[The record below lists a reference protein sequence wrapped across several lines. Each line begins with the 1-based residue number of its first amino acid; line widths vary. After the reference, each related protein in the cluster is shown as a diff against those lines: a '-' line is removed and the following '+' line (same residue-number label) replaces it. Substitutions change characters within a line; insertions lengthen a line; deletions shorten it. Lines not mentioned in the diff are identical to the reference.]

1 MGNEND
7 SKNNENNYYMS
18 VNFIGKNMKDLLTAC
33 SGLNYSSKASGRST
47 KLSIF
52 DYWDYSYLPELNFIS
67 QVKEITEK
75 FNKMKGELILNFS
88 ECLIVHIPDLNSPSI
103 DYILERV
110 NKINRVQY
118 IPMILFLSDNFDD
131 KDKNFLNLK
140 KKVYK
145 RIIEKYNNL
154 DKRMIFF
161 EKFEDDVHNEVKMK
175 KIRNILLRFCSYY
188 NELGDRFSLGQ
199 GDKEIYYDL
208 TEDNFPFTINIGCI
222 GRFGKGKST
231 GVNFLLGEKKA
242 KENKSGT
249 SVTSK
254 INFYHVSHFP
264 IKIYDI
270 PGFENES
277 TILNTVE
284 KFKELNKEINKL
296 RDQLHIILYFIKSTD
311 ERMFSEMEYKIFAQI
326 AEHED
331 VRIIFVLTHSSSKT
345 DHKELIDMIN
355 TGIKG
360 VIEKKIAKNKKKEE
374 YYIQIRNKIKA
385 TEGNTV
391 FVNFYKTSKSD
402 VYGINEYF
410 DTIADHIEASKVYQ
424 NFQEGCY
431 ADEETFKERIK
442 EEAEIRRI
450 KAKDVLFKHR
460 IGGGLI
466 GMIPAVDWALQKY
479 VVQKDAA
486 KKAGAIFGFDITIY
500 EKQQEVQIQS
510 MGENKMTDK
519 KMNVILDDPQISLN
533 DNNTKNNISDKEKN
547 NNNKVNNNEKSID
560 KNNNNI
566 IEVDSNNINKNEDK
580 KDSNKI
586 FHKKVKSKND
596 INLNLPDINKEDNEK
611 NDKNISTIEKEKEEE
626 EEKEIEKE
634 EDDNNNKT
642 NYKMKYGR
650 FALSAFTGSVSFTT
664 NAANLLA
671 TSASVALTAA
681 TITFS
686 FIGSVVGFGMGSYLI
701 TKHCEALLDK
711 FVELFIQNANSLS
724 NSLEFGLKY
733 MRKMASIYRKRKN
746 NL

>member
-18 VNFIGKNMKDLLTAC
+18 VNFIGKNMKDLLIAC

-67 QVKEITEK
+67 QVKEITDK

-88 ECLIVHIPDLNSPSI
+88 ECLIVHISDLNSPTI

-131 KDKNFLNLK
+131 RDKNFINLK
-140 KKVYK
+140 RKVYK
-145 RIIEKYNNL
+145 GIIERYNNL

-161 EKFEDDVHNEVKMK
+161 EKFENDVHNEEKMK
-175 KIRNILLRFCSYY
+175 TIKNILLRFCSYY

-199 GDKEIYYDL
+199 GDKEIFYDL

-466 GMIPAVDWALQKY
+466 GMVPAVDWALQKY

-510 MGENKMTDK
+510 MGENKITDK

-533 DNNTKNNISDKEKN
+533 DNNIRNNNSDKDRN
-547 NNNKVNNNEKSID
+547 NNDKKNIEKSID

-566 IEVDSNNINKNEDK
+566 MDENSNNLNINEDEK
-580 KDSNKI
+580 TDNKI
-586 FHKKVKSKND
+586 LDEKAKSKTIDLNLSD
-596 INLNLPDINKEDNEK
+596 INNEK
-611 NDKNISTIEKEKEEE
+611 TDKNISTIESGKEKENENE
-626 EEKEIEKE
+626 NEKEG
-634 EDDNNNKT
+634 DDKNNKT

-664 NAANLLA
+664 NAANLLV

-701 TKHCEALLDK
+701 AKHCDALLDK
-711 FVELFIQNANSLS
+711 FVELFIQNANRLS

-733 MRKMASIYRKRKN
+733 MRKMANIYRKRN
-746 NL
+746 N